1 MGAVTAEAV
10 AAAEVG
16 KAAVGN
22 PAKNAPSVKKRK
34 AAVVD
39 AEIGIDL

>member
-1 MGAVTAEAV
+1 MEAVTAEAG
-10 AAAEVG
+10 AAEVG